1 MKLSCSNIAWT
12 ADRDGEVYALMHAL
26 GYAGLEI
33 APTRLFPDRPYG
45 HSGEMAELASE
56 LERAYGLKVCSMQS
70 VLNGRSENLF
80 DPDQAEILLE
90 VLERASVFG
99 EAAGGC
105 NLVFGCPRNR
115 IMPDGMGERDALEF
129 FRRAAESASGHG
141 CVLSLEAN
149 PPMYGTNF
157 VNTTREAFAFAK
169 KIPGLKVNLDF
180 GTIVNQ
186 QETLKTVAANTQ
198 LIGHVHISEPSLVPV
213 IRREAHAEL
222 AEILRDCGYGG
233 FVSVEMKQTDAE
245 TLQSVLEYV
254 REVFA

>member
-12 ADRDGEVYALMHAL
+12 AERDGEVYALMQAL

-33 APTRLFPDRPYG
+33 APTRIFPDRPYG
-45 HSGEMAELASE
+45 HAAEMTELAAELNE
-56 LERAYGLKVCSMQS
+56 TCGLKVCSMQS

-80 DPDQAEILLE
+80 DPEQAEILLD
-90 VLERASVFG
+90 VLELASVFG

-115 IMPDGMGERDALEF
+115 IMPDGMNERDAMEF
-129 FRRAAESASGHG
+129 FRRAAENALAHS

-157 VNTTREAFAFAK
+157 VNTTREAFTFAK
-169 KIPGLKVNLDF
+169 KVPGLKVNLDF

-186 QETLKTVAANTQ
+186 RETLKAVAANTE
-198 LIGHVHISEPSLVPV
+198 LIGHVHISEPGLVPV

-222 AEILRDCGYGG
+222 AEILRDCGYEGY
-233 FVSVEMKQTDAE
+233 VSVEMKQTDAE
-245 TLQSVLEYV
+245 TLRSVLEYV
-254 REVFA
+254 AEVFA